1 MKNKEDEV
9 FKLIQEQSK
18 LKEDLGET
26 QDTLE

>member
-1 MKNKEDEV
+1 MKIKEEEY

-26 QDTLE
+26 QDAL